1 MSLSVYVKWY
11 KNQFY
16 FPIFNVNVSI
26 GYISPKISL
35 VFIIA
40 NELTEITVD
49 EMKEEKKKIRYCKI
63 NYTYLDNTPKIAN
76 N

>member
-49 EMKEEKKKIRYCKI
+49 EMKEEKK
-63 NYTYLDNTPKIAN
+63 N
-76 N
+76 